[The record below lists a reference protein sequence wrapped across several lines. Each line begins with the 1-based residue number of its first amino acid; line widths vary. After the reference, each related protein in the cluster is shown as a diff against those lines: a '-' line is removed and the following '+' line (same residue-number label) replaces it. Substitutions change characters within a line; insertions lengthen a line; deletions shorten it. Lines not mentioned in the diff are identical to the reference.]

1 MMPSFINPTFD
12 VIVLCEGLIA
22 DWVLAQRTCPEDC
35 PLTSGGYPLEHT
47 HAPTQFSLTI
57 SAQMPPVSH
66 ALALC
71 PTHLL
76 PGAVVALDDAML
88 KISDMDIREHMR
100 ARLSFDEMLAEMRA
114 ISHLAEQRQ
123 QYGSRAEMGLGGP
136 RSYQDVGTAES
147 VMDWMHEHELRRVNQ
162 IKLSLPSS
170 GEEALAAR
178 ERIQKRIAARRAART
193 PAAHSRNPR
202 TGTER

>member
-1 MMPSFINPTFD
+1 MQHP
-12 VIVLCEGLIA
+12 
-22 DWVLAQRTCPEDC
+22 
-35 PLTSGGYPLEHT
+35 
-47 HAPTQFSLTI
+47 HAPTQFSLTF
-57 SAQMPPVSH
+57 SAEMPPASP

-71 PTHLL
+71 PAHLL
-76 PGAVVALDDAML
+76 PDAVVALDDPML
-88 KISDMDIREHMR
+88 QISDMDIREHMR
-100 ARLSFDEMLAEMRA
+100 ARFSFDEMLAEMRA

-123 QYGSRAEMGLGGP
+123 QLGSRAEMGLGGP

-193 PAAHSRNPR
+193 PAAA
-202 TGTER
+202 